1 MPATELLMDGVREA
15 VRCKEAPHLFK
26 ILPLNSLDV
35 EKLSHTRRMGR
46 KHRREQLFYAPE
58 H

>member
-1 MPATELLMDGVREA
+1 MPATELQMDGVREA
-15 VRCKEAPHLFK
+15 VRCKEESHLLK

-35 EKLSHTRRMGR
+35 EILSHTRRMGR